1 MEGPRINRFAQ
12 KLGFK
17 DMNDMADAIAQLKK
31 DLKLRTD
38 LKEFNLTDEQV
49 AELVRGSKH
58 PNMLNNPVEI
68 TEEML
73 DKMYQSM
80 R

>member
-1 MEGPRINRFAQ
+1 
-12 KLGFK
+12 
-17 DMNDMADAIAQLKK
+17 MADEILKLK
-31 DLKLRTD
+31 EDLHLRTD

-49 AELVRGSKH
+49 EELVQTSHH

-68 TEEML
+68 TDEIL
-73 DKMYQSM
+73 RDMYQSM